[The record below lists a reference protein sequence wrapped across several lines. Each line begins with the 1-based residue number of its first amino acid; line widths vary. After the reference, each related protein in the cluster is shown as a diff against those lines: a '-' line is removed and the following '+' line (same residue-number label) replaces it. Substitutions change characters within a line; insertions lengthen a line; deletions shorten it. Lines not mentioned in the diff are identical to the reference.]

1 MCPDRKNTTLIF
13 LISSMFLIFSL
24 SFGALAYVGHK
35 TETVK
40 LLKKKNK
47 KDCARQRIRSQQK
60 EIKKKLR
67 KIESKLKIRSSNNV
81 TTAQ

>member
-1 MCPDRKNTTLIF
+1 
-13 LISSMFLIFSL
+13 MFLIFSL

-35 TETVK
+35 TEVAK

-47 KDCARQRIRSQQK
+47 KDCARQSIRSQQK

-67 KIESKLKIRSSNNV
+67 KIESKLKIRSNKNV

>member
-1 MCPDRKNTTLIF
+1 
-13 LISSMFLIFSL
+13 MFLIFSL

-35 TETVK
+35 TEAVE

-67 KIESKLKIRSSNNV
+67 KIESKLKIRNNKNV
-81 TTAQ
+81 KIAQ

>member
-1 MCPDRKNTTLIF
+1 VCPNRKNTTLIF

-35 TETVK
+35 TEVAK

-47 KDCARQRIRSQQK
+47 KDCARQSIRSQQK

-67 KIESKLKIRSSNNV
+67 KIESKLKIRSNKNV

>member
-1 MCPDRKNTTLIF
+1 
-13 LISSMFLIFSL
+13 MFLIFSL

-35 TETVK
+35 TEAAK

-47 KDCARQRIRSQQK
+47 KDCARQSIRSQQK

-67 KIESKLKIRSSNNV
+67 KIESKLKIRSNKNV